1 MAVCPFKS
9 SYDKLAACTAN
20 CGLLV
25 NGCCAFS
32 ILAKKALQD
41 LENKQA
47 EPSNIKPQSDKQK
60 KLTT

>member
-47 EPSNIKPQSDKQK
+47 EPSQSDKQK
-60 KLTT
+60 N